1 MRARYTLADA
11 IRDHRTRHWSATP
24 ECRRNGRFGVVVDLE
39 IAVLTKAVDAPAATH
54 RARVHG
60 WRHEEGEPSSPSGPR
75 RRAHLSRPQVAAC
88 TFAFSPPGAC
98 RPAGFAAS
106 GAHNNGRRCVRTN
119 AAKPNTRT
127 EQHECCSLSAYS
139 ASRMRSTTSEQDQGP
154 ARGIRQKLT
163 TRPVF
168 TRREQ
173 CARTIA
179 VARCRVWASDPR
191 RSRGIPC
198 FSAASIM
205 DTAPGSTERARNGF
219 LGGATLETTCTI

>member
-39 IAVLTKAVDAPAATH
+39 IAVLTKAVDELAATH

-60 WRHEEGEPSSPSGPR
+60 WRDEEGEPSSPSGPR

-119 AAKPNTRT
+119 AAKPNRVSANRT
-127 EQHECCSLSAYS
+127 GAVSVPLARDPDGAAWLLQGSPHGCISDVINNFGSLAE
-139 ASRMRSTTSEQDQGP
+139 RLW
-154 ARGIRQKLT
+154 GIPQKLQPVWFYGAENQCKARFGRAN
-163 TRPVF
+163 RPRSKQQTGFMVHY
-168 TRREQ
+168 T
-173 CARTIA
+173 CSTARQ
-179 VARCRVWASDPR
+179 R
-191 RSRGIPC
+191 PC
-198 FSAASIM
+198 
-205 DTAPGSTERARNGF
+205 
-219 LGGATLETTCTI
+219 